1 MGCKLFFISD
11 GEINGSFKRN
21 EDASSSGPNRVNI
34 PLTSL
39 NAPKARSIA
48 GAAVKALEKKKD
60 LRSRRIYSSGLN
72 CIASASQFQRQ
83 YQARLVASWRPLG
96 SANTPRSKTNRLE
109 RGDTFAE
116 TEKIFYICIEIGK
129 HSEHIPDTRKCAA
142 LVYVMGPINNR
153 IDFKPNDYANHSFAF
168 TLSIR

>member
-48 GAAVKALEKKKD
+48 RAAVKALEKKK
-60 LRSRRIYSSGLN
+60 R
-72 CIASASQFQRQ
+72 F
-83 YQARLVASWRPLG
+83 
-96 SANTPRSKTNRLE
+96 
-109 RGDTFAE
+109 TFAE
-116 TEKIFYICIEIGK
+116 NIFGWTELHRECIAVPTAVSSPTSGFVAATWERK
-129 HSEHIPDTRKCAA
+129 HTA
-142 LVYVMGPINNR
+142 
-153 IDFKPNDYANHSFAF
+153 
-168 TLSIR
+168 